1 MKKLFIFIIAIIAL
15 TSCSGDS
22 YVTRNPYLNA
32 GNFSVAIDITLPSY
46 SNLSFVANPVVIG
59 IDGYG
64 INGLILMKI
73 GNDEYVAWEN
83 SCPNQELSS
92 CSVLRVNGTYAT
104 CPCDNVQYSL
114 FTGQPTTAMKYNLK
128 AYRVEIVSSTAIR
141 VYN

>member
-1 MKKLFIFIIAIIAL
+1 MKKLFTLIIAIIAL
-15 TSCSGDS
+15 ASCSSDS

-32 GNFSVAIDITLPSY
+32 GNFSVAIDMNLPLY
-46 SNLSFVANPVVIG
+46 NNLLYTANPVVVS

-64 INGLILMKI
+64 INGLILMNT
-73 GNDEYVAWEN
+73 GSGYVAWEN

-92 CSVLRVNGTYAT
+92 CSLLRVNGTYAT
-104 CPCDNVQYSL
+104 CPCDSVQYSL

-128 AYRVEIVSSTAIR
+128 AYRVEILSNTAIR